1 MLATKNNNDKV
12 MESPA
17 GTNTSNY
24 ASTSEMHAGSV
35 AITSVAAAVT
45 AAVNA
50 TTQTTTATTTTL
62 TRRTNNSTHNTNNN
76 ATVKKFTSTTLQK
89 VRKKKLLGVR
99 TGSDGDPAAAAQSV
113 YRRPAKPVV
122 NISRDLSE
130 NISQVSLDASGDSAS
145 KSSSASS
152 TACSLDATS
161 SSSLSDIDLEIERI
175 EQKIRL
181 KERRLLPGM
190 LHKTRR
196 QVGAPVEPGKVCH
209 AGWLRDEDAQKKE
222 LYNQVHG
229 SKRAL
234 DFFNAFFFF
243 SLKSSKNVRFE
254 Y

>member
-62 TRRTNNSTHNTNNN
+62 TRRTYNSTHNTNNN

-99 TGSDGDPAAAAQSV
+99 NVSDSEPPAAAQSV

-145 KSSSASS
+145 KSSSSASS

-234 DFFNAFFFF
+234 DFFNALFFFVE
-243 SLKSSKNVRFE
+243 K
-254 Y
+254 

>member
-24 ASTSEMHAGSV
+24 ASTSEMHAGNV

-50 TTQTTTATTTTL
+50 TTTQTTTATTT
-62 TRRTNNSTHNTNNN
+62 RRTYNNTHYTSNN

-99 TGSDGDPAAAAQSV
+99 NGSDSEPHSV

-181 KERRLLPGM
+181 KESRLLPGM

-234 DFFNAFFFF
+234 DFFNALFFFVE
-243 SLKSSKNVRFE
+243 K
-254 Y
+254 